1 MGNTRV
7 AVMKIL
13 IGTQVPSR
21 RIISMAVKE
30 VRTSL
35 VPNPH

>member
-21 RIISMAVKE
+21 RIISRAVKE